1 MSRRVLIKTL
11 PLHTNYGGIVQAY
24 ALQRAI
30 RDLGHRA
37 FVDTADPVPLRRR
50 ALHRMWAVRRAVRM
64 LLPARLDWNWRA
76 GREVLAPQQ
85 RFVRRHLS
93 TPSAVKRADT
103 PRGRARLA
111 RRFDTFVVGSDQV
124 WRAAYAEIPE
134 EFLEVIEEFRGE
146 RPRRISYAA
155 SFGRDDIDEYSERER
170 ARATELIRRFDAVSV
185 REESGIRICAEEF
198 GVEAERHLDPTMLLT
213 PAHYRGLVARS
224 GTAAA
229 PAVGRTLVY
238 RLDATDDMLRAE
250 RSIAERVG
258 APTME
263 LLPTASPRSYGEYA
277 ADRARFDRP
286 SVEAWLASI
295 ASADFVVTDSY
306 HGCVF
311 SILFNRPFLVHANAR
326 RGATRFDSLLGVF
339 GLEHHRAGASADG
352 IDERVFAPDWERV
365 NRVLDAERARATAYL
380 SANL

>member
-1 MSRRVLIKTL
+1 M

-37 FVDTADPVPLRRR
+37 FVDTGDPIPLRRR
-50 ALHRMWAVRRAVRM
+50 VVHRIWAARRAVRM
-64 LLPARLDWNWRA
+64 LLPARLDWRWRA
-76 GREVLAPQQ
+76 PREVLAAQQ
-85 RFVRRHLS
+85 RFVRKHLATS
-93 TPSAVKRADT
+93 SAVERADT

-111 RRFDTFVVGSDQV
+111 HRFDAFVVGSDQV

-134 EFLEVIEEFRGE
+134 QYLEVIEEFHGE

-155 SFGRDDIDEYSERER
+155 SFGRDDIDEYSEGER
-170 ARATELIRRFDAVSV
+170 ARSAELIRRFDAVSV
-185 REESGIRICAEEF
+185 REESGIRICSEEF
-198 GVEAERHLDPTMLLT
+198 GVRAERHLDPTMLLT
-213 PAHYRGLVARS
+213 PDHYRALVARS
-224 GTAAA
+224 GTAPA
-229 PAVGRTLVY
+229 PAAGRTLIY

-250 RSIAERVG
+250 RAIAERVG

-263 LLPTASPRSYGEYA
+263 LLPTQPPTSYAEYA

-286 SVEAWLASI
+286 SVEHWLASI

-311 SILFNRPFLVHANAR
+311 SILFNRPFLVHANER
-326 RGATRFDSLLGVF
+326 RGAARFDSLLGVF
-339 GLEHHRAGASADG
+339 GLEHHRAGASADDL
-352 IDERVFAPDWERV
+352 DERVFAPDWAAV
-365 NRVLDAERARATAYL
+365 NRVLDAERERATAYL
-380 SANL
+380 VANL